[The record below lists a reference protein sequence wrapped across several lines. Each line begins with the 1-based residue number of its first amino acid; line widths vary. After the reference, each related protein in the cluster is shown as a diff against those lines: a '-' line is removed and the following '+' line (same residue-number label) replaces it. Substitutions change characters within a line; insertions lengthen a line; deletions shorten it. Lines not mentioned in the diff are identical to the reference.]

1 MKQDQTPL
9 FLPEEAVLEQVFAHT
24 TEGIVWIGP
33 DYSVKAYNPSF
44 ARQISPAVGSLSG
57 ASIEQIFPAWGTQLI
72 TICSE
77 VKKSNKP
84 FFHEIMK
91 VVPVLDRDRAFFG
104 WLLLFK
110 EMTYEEPI
118 LPLEQR
124 MTEKVRSN
132 LEGSD
137 LLQKAQIQQDL
148 SAAVLNS
155 SPVGIAV
162 FDGYSLKLNWLNRVF
177 HHMLGKNPE
186 KAKLVG
192 LPLCQ
197 LIPGAQRNGL
207 FAACHYVVATGKP
220 FIASEFWIDG
230 CQPGGAYWRL
240 TIVPLETAEGEPPM
254 LLFIVVDLTEQIKNR
269 KKQEELVRFA
279 ENSLAQL
286 EAVMNNLTEG
296 IVVINPQHQVV
307 YINPAGQKIFG
318 FHTDEALRPL
328 ADYYQR
334 FCFQDLSATPILPEA
349 YPLHRPLQ
357 GSSFINLELGVE
369 DLVQERFWIG
379 SFSGTPVRN
388 PQGDLIFG
396 LVVVRDITQAKKAE
410 QERERLLASEQKAR
424 TEAERQAL
432 QKQVLLDNIG
442 EGVLVIAPDGR
453 LLLAN
458 KVAMEL
464 FEDNGQAKTIEEFFG
479 RHTLVRE
486 DGSPLPPAQLLTPRL
501 LAGDYFTNEE
511 YRIRGSDG
519 KERRILIS
527 GNEVKDRQ
535 GQIFMLLVTLRDVSE
550 LRRLEQ
556 LKEDYLHMVS
566 HDLRSP
572 LAVLLSHAQLLAMI
586 AKDDARIGKS
596 AQAIATS
603 SLQMKNMIADLVDST
618 RIESGQLVLKTSC
631 FDLVSF
637 LYDFLFRMRGV
648 MEVDRIRIVKKQP
661 LPPIIA
667 DPCRLERIFVNFL
680 SNALKYSPAGT
691 MVEIIPRINGDR
703 MVVAIRDQGPGIDPG
718 DLPYIFD
725 RYYRVRTSKE
735 EGLGLGLYIIKNL
748 VEAHG
753 GTVWVESKPG
763 EGSTFF
769 FTLTTFA
776 DREGEEPKSRKE
788 G

>member
-1 MKQDQTPL
+1 
-9 FLPEEAVLEQVFAHT
+9 
-24 TEGIVWIGP
+24 
-33 DYSVKAYNPSF
+33 
-44 ARQISPAVGSLSG
+44 
-57 ASIEQIFPAWGTQLI
+57 
-72 TICSE
+72 
-77 VKKSNKP
+77 
-84 FFHEIMK
+84 
-91 VVPVLDRDRAFFG
+91 
-104 WLLLFK
+104 
-110 EMTYEEPI
+110 
-118 LPLEQR
+118 
-124 MTEKVRSN
+124 
-132 LEGSD
+132 
-137 LLQKAQIQQDL
+137 
-148 SAAVLNS
+148 
-155 SPVGIAV
+155 
-162 FDGYSLKLNWLNRVF
+162 
-177 HHMLGKNPE
+177 
-186 KAKLVG
+186 
-192 LPLCQ
+192 
-197 LIPGAQRNGL
+197 
-207 FAACHYVVATGKP
+207 
-220 FIASEFWIDG
+220 
-230 CQPGGAYWRL
+230 
-240 TIVPLETAEGEPPM
+240 
-254 LLFIVVDLTEQIKNR
+254 VVDLTEQIKNR